1 MRMKAGKRADWEVIR
16 TAGRKLEAS
25 GIRAWERLRSRLE
38 VNTNALSADEGVVF
52 RVGSDPEPE
61 HSVGRLDTDRAVMQA
76 HTNRPEPTHLL
87 EVKRRMSRIA
97 FKQGEH
103 SVGEVSHGYGQSTVA
118 LPEGWGS
125 AVDQSS
131 LERPAA

>member
-1 MRMKAGKRADWEVIR
+1 MSRCGKLRIH
-16 TAGRKLEAS
+16 T
-25 GIRAWERLRSRLE
+25 WERLRPHLE
-38 VNTNALSADEGVVF
+38 VDTGAWSADENVVF

-61 HSVGRLDTDRAVMQA
+61 HSVRGLNTDRSVMQT
-76 HTNRPEPTHLL
+76 HTNRPEPPHLL

-97 FKQGEH
+97 FKQGERP
-103 SVGEVSHGYGQSTVA
+103 VGEVPHGHRQRAVA
-118 LPEGWGS
+118 LPEGRGS